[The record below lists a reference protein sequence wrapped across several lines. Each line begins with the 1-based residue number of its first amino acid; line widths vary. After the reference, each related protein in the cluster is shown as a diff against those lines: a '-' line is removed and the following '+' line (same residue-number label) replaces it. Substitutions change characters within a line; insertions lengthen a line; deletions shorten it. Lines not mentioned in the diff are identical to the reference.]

1 MTMNDHDSDRN
12 SDHDSDRERRFDAPR
27 AAGWLLRRVLSDDA
41 AEAVLGDLVEE
52 AATSTDRQVSSWPR
66 LWIVWQAVLHLI
78 AMRAMRRHDPDQ
90 QFELDPQFERDP
102 RYEQDPPYGPGP
114 QHEPGPR
121 RFEQFV
127 QDTRYGLRL
136 CVRAPMFAV
145 VVVITLALGIGLNT
159 AVFSVVNAVLV
170 RPLDYPHPERLVWI
184 APSNDRGRDDVVMS
198 PDFEAWRDRATV
210 FDRIAGYMTGS
221 EAIDV
226 GDDVVQARVAAVT
239 DGFWD
244 LTGATFALGGP
255 PAGHDGVVL
264 PHAFFERW
272 FHGNAS
278 VIGQPVLINGRQTI
292 IAGVLTASF
301 RPQLVSSPAF
311 VAPGAGA
318 AAGTGAI
325 DVYRANVIRPAAG
338 PGIQI
343 LSVMGRLKLGVSIE
357 RARAELESLRAQ
369 QQPAGMNSGPGPG
382 PGPGPRMDTGR
393 PSPPPSRLRVVPY
406 TDKLVGD
413 ARRPLLIL
421 QAAVALVLLI
431 VCVNTAN
438 LLLVRGWTRQR
449 EIAIRTALGAGRG
462 RVLRQFFVESLIL
475 GIVGCAAGLLIAWG
489 LTETLVRLLPSA
501 VPRLSETTID
511 MRVLL
516 FALGA
521 CAATTVVF
529 ASVPAITLW
538 KNNISDTLKD
548 ATRSASSSTWS
559 VRVRSA
565 LVAFEVALT
574 VVLLV
579 AAGLM
584 VKSFWHMTAFPPGF
598 APDRVLTMRVQFS
611 GPRYREPG
619 NQQTFI
625 DELIRRAAAAPGVEA
640 AGVGSNGGSFMLLT
654 IEGEPD
660 RPPDQKKRGV
670 LSSVSEGYAAALGL
684 RVVKGRWLTDRE
696 PAPVFV
702 INETLARQAF
712 PGIDPIGKRIRLPFV
727 DPSGGRNG
735 RNASASFGEVV
746 GVVADLR
753 YSKLGVAAEPELFMD
768 YAHARIGGTTL
779 TIRTS
784 ADPMSVAPSLR
795 TLLSS
800 VDRTLPLFDV
810 KPLDA
815 VLADSI
821 APRRLT
827 LLLLGTFAA
836 AALLLVIVGIYGLV
850 SYAVAQRTQ
859 EIGVRIALGATRR
872 QVVVMVVTQGMAIT
886 IGGIALGLA
895 AAILSTRLMTALLYE
910 VTPTD
915 FTTFVVAALTILGT
929 AFAACC
935 APAIKASLVDPLTAL
950 RYE

>member
-1 MTMNDHDSDRN
+1 MKDQH
-12 SDHDSDRERRFDAPR
+12 SDRERRFDAPR
-27 AAGWLLRRVLSDDA
+27 VAGWLLRRVMSHDA

-52 AATSTDRQVSSWPR
+52 AATSTDRHVSSWPR
-66 LWIVWQAVLHLI
+66 LWIVWQALLHVI
-78 AMRAMRRHDPDQ
+78 AIRAMRRHDSEQ
-90 QFELDPQFERDP
+90 QYEPDP
-102 RYEQDPPYGPGP
+102 RY
-114 QHEPGPR
+114 EPGPR
-121 RFEQFV
+121 RFDQFV

-145 VVVITLALGIGLNT
+145 IVVVTLALGIGLNT

-170 RPLDYPHPERLVWI
+170 RPLAYPHPERLVWV
-184 APSNDRGRDDVVMS
+184 APTNNRGMDNVVMS

-210 FDRIAGYMTGS
+210 FDRLAGYMTGS

-255 PAGHDGVVL
+255 PPAGHDGVVL

-278 VIGQPVLINGRQTI
+278 VIGQPVVINGRQTI
-292 IAGVLTASF
+292 ITGVLPASF
-301 RPQLVSSPAF
+301 RPQLASPPAF

-318 AAGTGAI
+318 GAGAEAI
-325 DVYRANVIRPAAG
+325 DVYRANVIRPEAG

-343 LSVMGRLKLGVSIE
+343 LSVLGRLKPGVSIE
-357 RARAELESLRAQ
+357 RARAELESLRQ
-369 QQPAGMNSGPGPG
+369 QRQPTGPGA
-382 PGPGPRMDTGR
+382 GPGPRMRTGR
-393 PSPPPSRLRVVPY
+393 PPQSRLRVVPY
-406 TDKLVGD
+406 ADKLVGD
-413 ARRPLLIL
+413 ARRSLLIL

-449 EIAIRTALGAGRG
+449 EIAIRSALGAGRG

-475 GIVGCAAGLLIAWG
+475 GIVGCAAGLLVAWG
-489 LTETLVRLLPSA
+489 LTEALVRLLPLA

-511 MRVLL
+511 ARVLI

-521 CAATTVVF
+521 CAVTTVVF
-529 ASVPAITLW
+529 ASAPALAMW

-548 ATRSASSSTWS
+548 AARSASSSTWS

-565 LVAFEVALT
+565 LVVLEVALT

-598 APDRVLTMRVQFS
+598 TPDRVLTMRVQFS
-611 GPRYREPG
+611 GPRYEDPR
-619 NQQTFI
+619 NQQVFI

-654 IEGEPD
+654 VEGEPD

-684 RVVKGRWLTDRE
+684 RVVKGRWLTDQE

-702 INETLARQAF
+702 INESLARQAF

-727 DPSGGRNG
+727 DPLAGP
-735 RNASASFGEVV
+735 NAPARFGEVV

-768 YAHARIGGTTL
+768 YAHAHMGGTTL

-784 ADPMSVAPSLR
+784 ADPMSVASSLR

-859 EIGVRIALGATRR
+859 EIGVRIALGATRG
-872 QVVVMVVTQGMAIT
+872 QVVMMVVAQGMAIT

-915 FTTFVVAALTILGT
+915 LATFVVAAITILGT
-929 AFAACC
+929 ALVACC
-935 APAIKASLVDPLTAL
+935 APAIKASLVDPLVAL
-950 RYE
+950 RCE